1 MEKLDMNSALV
12 IVDVQKGWDDDF
24 WGKRNNPEAEKN
36 IARLLD
42 AWRSSR
48 RPVVFFQHMSR
59 NPKSPLFP
67 GQAGNE
73 IKEIVR
79 PIDDEKV
86 FTKSVN
92 SCFIGTG
99 FEDWLRENGIDTLV
113 IVGIT
118 TQHCVSTTAR
128 MSGNLGFRTF
138 VVSDAT
144 VAFEAKGVNG
154 VKYDA
159 ETVHALSLATIMD
172 EFATVLNT
180 EAMLKKS

>member
-1 MEKLDMNSALV
+1 MNSALV

-180 EAMLKKS
+180 ETMLKKS